1 MVMLWKYDTDK
12 EQILDEVY
20 NEYFM
25 EKDIWDMLDIARE
38 EKIPEEKRADEFFK
52 RIYGDTSYHRVYH
65 RRTDPI
71 YD

>member
-1 MVMLWKYDTDK
+1 MKIYNTDE

-38 EKIPEEKRADEFFK
+38 EKIPEEKRANEFFK
-52 RIYGDTSYHRVYH
+52 RIYGDTSYH
-65 RRTDPI
+65 
-71 YD
+71 